1 RRRHTISKRDWSSD
15 VCSSDLVINAA
26 TIATMRGTLS
36 DDIEKPSIKFFVSMG
51 TISPASV
58 VTTLAIKPIVRDSF
72 GIFVDNKSEKK
83 DPRPFCSFFMQLN
96 SFLFGVCPPHTA
108 LALYVSGD
116 KPPYMIF

>member
-83 DPRPFCSFFMQLN
+83 DRSEE
-96 SFLFGVCPPHTA
+96 HTSE
-108 LALYVSGD
+108 LQSRFDIVYRLL
-116 KPPYMIF
+116 